1 MSYLEWAESQLAD
14 IELLT
19 SMFPTREELEI
30 TDQLALAELRDYV
43 EGSSSTDCP
52 PPSRP
57 HFLIKLKLE
66 TASMERTDV
75 ILSCTYPSEYPS
87 VLPEITLR
95 CADLSRAQQTQLHTD
110 LNAYLMENCLGEVC
124 VLSAVEWVKDNLQLF
139 INKSLSAAPTP
150 KKESSSPR
158 PQETFS
164 RLWIYSHHI
173 YNKTKRKNILEWSK
187 ELGLSGFSM
196 PGKPG
201 IVCVEGLH
209 SACEEFWSRVKVLTW
224 KKIMIRHREDFP
236 LDGQCGDNRTV
247 ESIDSRR
254 KFTGFEEAMF
264 DPHGNRGNHMDLG
277 QLYQFLNE
285 KGCCEIFQM
294 YFGIEGR

>member
-1 MSYLEWAESQLAD
+1 MSYLEWAESQLAE

-19 SMFPTREELEI
+19 SMFPTAEELEA
-30 TDQLALAELRDYV
+30 TDQLALAELRNYV
-43 EGSSSTDCP
+43 EGSASAGSP

-57 HFLIKLKLE
+57 QFLIKQKLD
-66 TASMERTDV
+66 SF
-75 ILSCTYPSEYPS
+75 ILSCAYPSEYPA
-87 VLPEITLR
+87 VLPEITVR
-95 CADLSRAQQTQLHTD
+95 CSGLSRAQQTQLQAL
-110 LNAYLMENCLGEVC
+110 LNAYLTENCRGEVC
-124 VLSAVEWVKDNLQLF
+124 VLSAVEWVKDNLLLF
-139 INKSLSAAPTP
+139 INRSFSEAPSPKEESTSAQPP
-150 KKESSSPR
+150 EV
-158 PQETFS
+158 FS

-173 YNKTKRKNILEWSK
+173 YNKSKRKNILDWSK
-187 ELGLSGFSM
+187 DLGLSGFSM

-201 IVCVEGLH
+201 IVCVEGPQ

-224 KKIMIRHREDFP
+224 KKIMIRHREDLP
-236 LDGQCGDNRTV
+236 LDCQGEGSRCV
-247 ESIDSRR
+247 ERIDSLR

-285 KGCCEIFQM
+285 RGCCEVFQM